1 MNQLQK
7 IIGAIALAI
16 GILLLVWG
24 HNAAQSFNSQV
35 ENIFNGTPT
44 NRAIYFY
51 VGGLALI
58 IYGLFQMLRPRK

>member
-16 GILLLVWG
+16 GIMLLVWG
-24 HNAAQSFNSQV
+24 HNAAQSLNSQV